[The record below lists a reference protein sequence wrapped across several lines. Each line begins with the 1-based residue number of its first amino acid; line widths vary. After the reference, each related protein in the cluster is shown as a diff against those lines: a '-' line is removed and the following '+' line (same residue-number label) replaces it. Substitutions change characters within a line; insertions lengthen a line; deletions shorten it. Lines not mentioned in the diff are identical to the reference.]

1 MTHHLV
7 QPSRTFLLALTLAAL
22 GTGGTATQLDAQPG
36 LDTVKIG
43 VQKITDRSYMLTG
56 AGGNMGLSIGAEGSF
71 LVDDQFAPLTEKIKA
86 AIATVSDKPV
96 RFVLNTHYHG
106 DHTGGNE
113 NFGMAGA
120 VIVAQDNVRKR

>member
-1 MTHHLV
+1 MTRHLV

-22 GTGGTATQLDAQPG
+22 GTGAATQLDAQPV

-43 VQKITDRSYMLTG
+43 VQKITDRVYMLTG

-113 NFGMAGA
+113 NF
-120 VIVAQDNVRKR
+120 